1 MTAIIVVDSGRGYL
15 WAEADDTHQSIF
27 IHQNEV
33 KNRRVLHVGDRVQFD
48 IEPNPKR
55 PGQSQAVRVEYLGE
69 RGAL

>member
-1 MTAIIVVDSGRGYL
+1 
-15 WAEADDTHQSIF
+15 
-27 IHQNEV
+27 
-33 KNRRVLHVGDRVQFD
+33 LHVGDRVRFD